1 MPLRR
6 SLISKLVTCRQ
17 YICLLFTRHSLAIAD
32 VYIVLSYGIVSPIV
46 HTSFQRTLRSNWLYE
61 RSIANRRVKRVDL
74 VLTRVVTEYTK
85 KYILDR

>member
-17 YICLLFTRHSLAIAD
+17 YICLLFTRRSLAIAG

-46 HTSFQRTLRSNWLYE
+46 HTSFQRTLRPNWLYE
-61 RSIANRRVKRVDL
+61 RSIANRKVKRVGL
-74 VLTRVVTEYTK
+74 VLTRVVTENTK
-85 KYILDR
+85 KYILD